1 MITVH
6 STEATGIENR
16 SSFNKAT
23 WDDRKYVQCSNG
35 LKFSTTSI
43 CFRWHQFLSASD
55 QVLDTFYTHTTVYF
69 PLLWWFRKLME
80 FCILQHNLSY
90 ALLFYW
96 TSHSETITLKV
107 QTIPISIKINKDKL
121 NTGSAVQ
128 KMTLP
133 LSSPTSTKTENH
145 SLCTSLRITSSRTEI
160 KNINQY
166 LTFCLMT
173 RPDISF
179 CVVTDQW
186 FILCFTALA
195 SFYYLKRDVRSVA
208 HQVVLRGLQLCL
220 LNIHTYSKIPLI
232 WLAWGQIIEYAR
244 LSCSNYTN
252 KSSYR

>member
-1 MITVH
+1 MYSVQMVWNFLLP
-6 STEATGIENR
+6 AY
-16 SSFNKAT
+16 AL
-23 WDDRKYVQCSNG
+23 DDTNFYLHLTRFLILFIPTLQCIS
-35 LKFSTTSI
+35 
-43 CFRWHQFLSASD
+43 
-55 QVLDTFYTHTTVYF
+55 
-69 PLLWWFRKLME
+69 PLLWWFRKHME

-160 KNINQY
+160 KNIIVMSNQY

-220 LNIHTYSKIPLI
+220 LNINTYSKIPLI